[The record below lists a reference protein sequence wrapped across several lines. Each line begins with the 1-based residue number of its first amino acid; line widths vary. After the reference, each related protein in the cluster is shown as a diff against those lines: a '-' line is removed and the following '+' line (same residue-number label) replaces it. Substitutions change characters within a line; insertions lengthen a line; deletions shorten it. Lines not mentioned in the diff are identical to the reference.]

1 MAGGRGRFGRM
12 CTGTWAQ
19 INVPV
24 FGLCDK
30 QTKCIAAAY
39 SRLSMSLSS
48 ESLICIQ
55 VGSLS

>member
-1 MAGGRGRFGRM
+1 M

-19 INVPV
+19 IIVPV

-30 QTKCIAAAY
+30 QTKCIVATY
-39 SRLSMSLSS
+39 HRLSMSLSS
-48 ESLICIQ
+48 ESLIYVQ